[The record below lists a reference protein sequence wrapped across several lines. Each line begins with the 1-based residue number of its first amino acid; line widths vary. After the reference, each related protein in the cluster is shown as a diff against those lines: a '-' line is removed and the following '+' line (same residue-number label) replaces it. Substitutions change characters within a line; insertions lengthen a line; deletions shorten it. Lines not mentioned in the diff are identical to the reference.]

1 MNTVNEGTESMTD
14 VNASEGRITT
24 ELRDNVF
31 LIGIDRPAK
40 LNGFTPHM
48 MRAMAQAFTT
58 YEREDAARCAVVFA
72 EGKHFTAGLDLPK
85 MAPHLGTDS
94 LMVEDDEIDPFD
106 LRPPFRSKPVVFAV
120 QGICFTL
127 GIEMMLAADIVVAA
141 SDTRF
146 SQLEV
151 KRGLM
156 PTGGATIRMV
166 ERAGWGNA
174 MRYLLTGDEFDAATA
189 LRLGFVQEIVEPG
202 KQRARAIEL
211 AQHIGRQAPL
221 AVRAT
226 INNARCA
233 LTDGPSGARAQFGE
247 IQRGLLASDDF
258 AEGLRSFKEKRE
270 PGFSGR

>member
-1 MNTVNEGTESMTD
+1 MSQSDG
-14 VNASEGRITT
+14 SEGRITT
-24 ELRDNVF
+24 ELREGTF

-48 MRAMAQAFTT
+48 LRSMAQAYTS
-58 YEREDAARCAVVFA
+58 YEHDAEARCAVVYA

-85 MAPHLGTDS
+85 VAPHLGSDS
-94 LMVEDDEIDPFD
+94 LMVEENEIDPFD
-106 LRPPFRSKPVVFAV
+106 LRPPFRSKPIIFAV
-120 QGICFTL
+120 HGICFTL

-156 PTGGATIRMV
+156 PTGGATVRMV

-189 LRLGFVQEIVEPG
+189 LRLGFVQEVVEPG
-202 KQRARAIEL
+202 QHLGRALEL
-211 AQHIGRQAPL
+211 AQHVAQQAPL

-226 INNARCA
+226 INNARIA
-233 LTDGPSGARAQFGE
+233 LYDGPATARAEFGKV
-247 IQRGLLASDDF
+247 QRGLLASEDF
-258 AEGLRSFKEKRE
+258 QEGLRSFKEKR
-270 PGFSGR
+270 PSRFSGR

>member
-1 MNTVNEGTESMTD
+1 MTQSND
-14 VNASEGRITT
+14 GEGRIGT
-24 ELRDNVF
+24 ELKGGVF

-40 LNGFTPHM
+40 LNGFTPQM
-48 MRAMAQAFTT
+48 LRGMAQAYTT
-58 YEREDAARCAVVFA
+58 YEHEAAARCAVVHA

-85 MAPHLGTDS
+85 VAPHLGSDS

-106 LRPPFRSKPVVFAV
+106 LRAPFRSKPVVFAV
-120 QGICFTL
+120 HGICFTL
-127 GIEMMLAADIVVAA
+127 GIEMMLAADIVIAA

-174 MRYLLTGDEFDAATA
+174 MRYLLTGDEFDAETA
-189 LRLGFVQEIVEPG
+189 FRLGFVQEVVAPG
-202 KQRARAIEL
+202 QQKARALEL
-211 AQHIGRQAPL
+211 AQHIAQQAPL

-226 INNARCA
+226 IHNARSA
-233 LTDGPSGARAQFGE
+233 MADGPGAARAAFGK
-247 IQRGLLASDDF
+247 IQRGLLASEDF
-258 AEGLRSFKEKRE
+258 QEGLRSFKDKRPSE
-270 PGFSGR
+270 FSGR